1 MVQQE
6 MSRAATARLFAFW
19 AQLKVAGDRGK
30 SFQLLDAPGVG
41 VSKNFHVLLPSG
53 KRP

>member
-1 MVQQE
+1 MG
-6 MSRAATARLFAFW
+6 TARDEPGRNGSAFCVLGPI
-19 AQLKVAGDRGK
+19 QSFGDRGK